1 MGDTGL
7 NCTNRTEENC
17 ELEPNCRKA
26 YRKDKTFWRCQKRNG
41 VESGT
46 RYHFVDGKAVPIDQ
60 TQPGSSG
67 TPQPGGS
74 GTPQP
79 GGSGT
84 PQPGGSGTPQPGGS
98 ILNTFIGKGTTGIS
112 FFPAFE
118 CATDKI
124 DKAYL
129 GKVFIN
135 NKDAQEEWDLTEK
148 IRTLPGNNNLV
159 YPVKQCKIRYP
170 KTEGPLKDWLDEKYS
185 ALKQK
190 NPKSTPPTIL
200 TQHLMPYHGNTL
212 DHYINT
218 YYDKIQIS
226 RVDFIYILEKL
237 FWGIDFLF
245 TNGIV
250 HQDIKS
256 PNVVISNQKGLH
268 IIDFG
273 WAVEVENYYKLVNS
287 MLITDYIGVSPTENS
302 IFRYIYNNF
311 TTKGINPKS
320 FIFDYECK
328 YKFTDTID
336 TNQSINQFIKQVDD
350 IINPRIKEI
359 RNLDF
364 INEKLVYDDVQPFL
378 VELIKYKRS
387 YQVSRDY
394 LKYFTDDQ
402 IEIVHNIIKLGYN
415 DLLDFWKTNNL
426 ASKYDIYSVGMTIHS
441 LLQRKIL
448 LDKRDDNPEAVKLF
462 NELVSGITRFNPL
475 IRLDP
480 GQAYKI
486 VQEIIKINYS
496 TPQEQAEQLPEIQL
510 NFPTLG
516 INEQLEKVIHAFP
529 FEKNQDIGQTKLF
542 LSMFG
547 SSRKIK
553 EVLSDLKYLKRLK

>member
-1 MGDTGL
+1 MQNTSL

-26 YRKDKTFWRCQKRNG
+26 YRKDKTFWRCQKRQG
-41 VESGT
+41 VNDGA

-60 TQPGSSG
+60 TQPGG
-67 TPQPGGS
+67 P
-74 GTPQP
+74 
-79 GGSGT
+79 
-84 PQPGGSGTPQPGGS
+84 GTPQPGGS

-135 NKDAQEEWDLTEK
+135 NEHAQEEWDLTEK
-148 IRTLPGNNNLV
+148 IRSLPGNNNLV
-159 YPVKQCKIRYP
+159 YPVKQCRIRYP
-170 KTEGPLKDWLDEKYS
+170 TTDGPLKEWLDEKYS
-185 ALKQK
+185 DLKQK
-190 NPKSTPPTIL
+190 NPKFIPPTIL
-200 TQHLMPYHGNTL
+200 TQHLMPYHGKTL
-212 DHYINT
+212 SEYISD
-218 YYDKIQIS
+218 YYDKNQIS
-226 RVDFIYILEKL
+226 RVDFTYILEKL
-237 FWGIDFLF
+237 FWGIDFLNR
-245 TNGIV
+245 NGIV

-256 PNVVISNQKGLH
+256 ANIVISNKKGLH

-273 WAVEVENYYKLVNS
+273 WAVEVDNYYNLSVNG
-287 MLITDYIGVSPTENS
+287 MLITDYRGVSPTENS

-320 FIFDYECK
+320 FIFDYRCK

-336 TNQSINQFIKQVDD
+336 TKQSVNQFIKQVDD

-378 VELIKYKRS
+378 VELIRYKRS
-387 YQVSRDY
+387 YEVSHDY
-394 LKYFTDDQ
+394 LKYFTDD
-402 IEIVHNIIKLGYN
+402 EIDTVHKIIKLGYN

-448 LDKRDDNPEAVKLF
+448 LDKQDDNPEAVKLF

-496 TPQEQAEQLPEIQL
+496 TPQEQSEQLPEIQQ

-516 INEQLEKVIHAFP
+516 INEQLIHVIHAFP
-529 FEKNQDIGQTKLF
+529 FEKNQDVGQTKLF

-547 SSRKIK
+547 SSRKLK
-553 EVLSDLKYLKRLK
+553 GVLSDLKYLKRLK